1 MFDVVKRWRLQK
13 HVNRIST
20 SRHPSGSMEKVGENL
35 EDAGRI
41 AEQDGQVVAG
51 EGIIYYSCLPLI
63 GKHKSLA
70 GYPSKP
76 EAMRR
81 IPKQSAPLPFA
92 VYLDS
97 WFLTSDQSKSLTP
110 NLFKL

>member
-1 MFDVVKRWRLQK
+1 
-13 HVNRIST
+13 
-20 SRHPSGSMEKVGENL
+20 MEKVGENL

-51 EGIIYYSCLPLI
+51 EGIRGDLEGKTIIYYSCLPLI